1 MGIKI
6 IEVTTKKQLKE
17 FIHLPAKIHQ
27 NHSNWIPPI
36 YMDEW
41 VFFDPKKNPL
51 FGHCDYIRLLAFK
64 DGQAVGR
71 VMGLVNH
78 KYNQSHNEEDARF
91 SFMETYNDQEVANAL
106 IEAVHQWAK
115 DKGMK
120 NLVGPL
126 SFSDK
131 DPQGMMVEGF
141 EQPLVIATNC
151 NFPYQVNLLENMG
164 FGKKVD
170 LVTYKID
177 IPEVIP
183 DLYQKIYERRL
194 VANNI
199 HVIEF
204 KTRKA
209 IKPYIIPVLELL
221 NETFK
226 DIYAFAPMERP
237 EMEKFADRY
246 LSLLNP
252 RFIKIIE
259 NQNNELVAFIITMP
273 DLSPG
278 IIKSKGYLLPFGIF
292 YILNAQKK
300 TNQLNL
306 LLGGIRSDFRDTG
319 LDAVLGVKLLNE
331 AHATN
336 LKYIDS
342 HLVLETNT
350 KMRAELERLGGYVY
364 KRYRIFTKPLHH

>member
-1 MGIKI
+1 
-6 IEVTTKKQLKE
+6 
-17 FIHLPAKIHQ
+17 
-27 NHSNWIPPI
+27 
-36 YMDEW
+36 
-41 VFFDPKKNPL
+41 
-51 FGHCDYIRLLAFK
+51 CDYIRLLAFK

-183 DLYQKIYERRL
+183 DLYQKTYERRL

-278 IIKSKGYLLPFGIF
+278 IIKSRGYLLPFGIF